1 MFLIEKKFF
10 EKYFFD
16 KFFFE
21 KNIKVLYPKK
31 VVHKN
36 AIKIVEGVKI
46 VASLA
51 QIVASFMD
59 FWWRDLAKLWRFS
72 NSDLW

>member
-1 MFLIEKKFF
+1 MFFIEKKFF

-16 KFFFE
+16 KLFFE

-46 VASLA
+46 VAS
-51 QIVASFMD
+51 FYD
-59 FWWRDLAKLWRFS
+59 FWWRVFWRDLAKLWRFS